1 MRQAKIIYHICNEF
15 YKTEKIE
22 IKDLE
27 ELEKYVFARAGEL
40 ATFCEIPIEKIS
52 INVTIPISKK

>member
-1 MRQAKIIYHICNEF
+1 MRKAKIVYHICYEF
-15 YKTEKIE
+15 YRTETIE
-22 IKDLE
+22 IKDFE

-52 INVTIPISKK
+52 IEVNIPIAKK